1 MGRLCIGSMSAR
13 GENGIGLRPDRA
25 SIQND
30 TFGPM
35 TALRDRSKK
44 EAMDNE
50 PHILVVDDDRDI
62 RSLVG
67 DYLRKNGYRV
77 SLAADGRQMR
87 DILAAG
93 RIDLVVLDL
102 MLPGEDGLALC
113 RDLRS
118 RSQLPVL
125 MLTARSDPFDRV
137 LGLEMGADDYL
148 GKPFEPRELL
158 ARIRSVLRRAQALPA
173 NLEEA
178 PARRYRFAG
187 WTLDAGSHEL
197 RADDGLV
204 VSLSGAEY
212 RLLEALV
219 THPNRVLTRDQ
230 LMDLTRGRDAEPFD
244 RSIDLRVSRLRQKL
258 GDNARA
264 PNLVKTVRSEGYML
278 AAAVTVEA

>member
-1 MGRLCIGSMSAR
+1 
-13 GENGIGLRPDRA
+13 
-25 SIQND
+25 
-30 TFGPM
+30 
-35 TALRDRSKK
+35 
-44 EAMDNE
+44 MDSQ

-67 DYLRKNGYRV
+67 DYLRRNGYRV

-87 DILAAG
+87 DVLDAG
-93 RIDLVVLDL
+93 RIDLVVLDV

-113 RDLRS
+113 RDLRTRS
-118 RSQLPVL
+118 RLPVL
-125 MLTARSDPFDRV
+125 MLTARSDPFDRI

-158 ARIRSVLRRAQALPA
+158 ARIRSVLRRSQALPA
-173 NLEEA
+173 NLEEKA
-178 PARRYRFAG
+178 ARSYRFAG
-187 WTLDAGSHEL
+187 WTLDGGSHEL
-197 RADDGLV
+197 RAEDGLV

-258 GDNARA
+258 GDNARS
-264 PNLVKTVRSEGYML
+264 PTLVKTVRSEGYML
-278 AAAVTVEA
+278 AAAVTVEN